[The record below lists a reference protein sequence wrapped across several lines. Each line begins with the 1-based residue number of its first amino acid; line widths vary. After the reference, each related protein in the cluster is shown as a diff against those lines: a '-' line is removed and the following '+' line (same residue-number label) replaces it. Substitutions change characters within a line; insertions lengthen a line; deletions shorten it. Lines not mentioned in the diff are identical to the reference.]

1 MNRFTMNK
9 SEAAK
14 AIQKISAEI
23 EGHNYKYYV
32 LDQPT
37 VSDKEYD
44 DLLKQLN
51 QLEEQFPDLRAPDS
65 PSQRIGAKSTSQA
78 KNVTHKA
85 KMYSLGNTYSIGEL
99 TDWHKR
105 VCKGLA
111 GVPVEYV
118 AELKIDGVSAALTY
132 ENGRFTLG
140 ATRGDGATGEDVT
153 PNLKTIRSIP
163 LRLKVKREET
173 LPDLLEVRAEIY
185 MNRKDFEILNKERKA
200 AGEELFANPRNATSG
215 SLKLL
220 DSRVT
225 ARRKLNCFVHSFGV
239 LTGRAAIKTQWEF
252 LQRVSAWG
260 FCVDR
265 NHRLCASLEEVIDY
279 CKEYQEKRGQIPYEV
294 DGIVVKV
301 NSLPQQ
307 TKLGHTLKSP
317 RWAVAYK
324 FPAHQATTTVKDII
338 VQVGRT
344 GVLTPVAEVEPV
356 ECAGVTITRSTLHN
370 FDEVKRLGVKKG
382 DRVLIERAGDV
393 IPKIVKVIAT
403 APKAKQK
410 AFTVPRKCPECGG
423 PIVKERS
430 DQVAYRCPNP
440 ACERQLERRL
450 IHFASRAA
458 MDIEGLGESAVAQL
472 LKRGLVQD
480 MADIYYLKK
489 DDLLKLDLFKD
500 KKADNLLSA
509 IENSKSRP
517 LSRFLFG
524 LGIVNIGE
532 KAAYILAQQFKRMD
546 ALMRAK
552 KEDLEAVHEIGN
564 VMADAVVTFFKAPAS
579 KKLIAKFIKAGVNVE
594 EAAMEPG
601 KGLAGKKFVFTGEL
615 SALSRD
621 EAEERVKRMGAEVT
635 SVVSAKTDYVVVG
648 KSPGSKYNK
657 AMDFGIK
664 VLDEK
669 QFFSLV
675 SQAE

>member
-1 MNRFTMNK
+1 MNK

-14 AIQKISAEI
+14 AIQRISSEI
-23 EGHNYKYYV
+23 EEHNYRYYV

-37 VSDKEYD
+37 ISDKEYD
-44 DLLKQLN
+44 DLLKKLIK
-51 QLEEQFPDLRAPDS
+51 LEEQFPDLRTPDS
-65 PSQRIGAKSTSQA
+65 PSQRVGAKLAAQA
-78 KNVTHKA
+78 KNVAHKA
-85 KMYSLGNTYSIGEL
+85 KMYSLDNTYSIAEL

-111 GVPVEYV
+111 DRSVEYV

-132 ENGRFTLG
+132 EDGRFVLG
-140 ATRGDGATGEDVT
+140 ATRGDGTTGEDVT
-153 PNLKTIRSIP
+153 PNLKTVRSIP
-163 LRLKVKREET
+163 LRLKGKREEA
-173 LPDLLEVRAEIY
+173 LPSLLEVRAEIY

-239 LTGRAAIKTQWEF
+239 LAGQAAMKTQWEF
-252 LQRVSAWG
+252 LKRVSAWG
-260 FCVDR
+260 FCVDK
-265 NHRLCASLEEVIDY
+265 NHRLCASLGEVIDY
-279 CKEYQEKRGQIPYEV
+279 CKEYQTKRGQIPYEV
-294 DGIVVKV
+294 DGIVIKV
-301 NSLPQQ
+301 NSLEQQ
-307 TKLGHTLKSP
+307 TKLGNTLKSP

-324 FPAHQATTTVKDII
+324 FPAHQVTTTVKDII

-393 IPKIVKVIAT
+393 IPKIVKVVA
-403 APKAKQK
+403 ASPRAKQK
-410 AFTVPRKCPECGG
+410 AFAVPQQCPECGG
-423 PIVKERS
+423 PVIKERS
-430 DQVAYRCPNP
+430 DQVAYRCVNP

-450 IHFASRAA
+450 VHFASRAA

-472 LKRGLVQD
+472 LKKGLVKD
-480 MADIYYLKK
+480 VADIYYLKK
-489 DDLLKLDLFKD
+489 GDLLKLDLFKD

-509 IENSKSRP
+509 IENSKTRP
-517 LSRFLFG
+517 LARFLFG
-524 LGIVNIGE
+524 LGIINIGE
-532 KAAYILAQQFKRMD
+532 KAAYVLAQNFKHINT
-546 ALMRAK
+546 LQKAK
-552 KEDLEAVHEIGN
+552 KEDIDAIHEIGS
-564 VMADAVVTFFKAPAS
+564 VMAEAVVTFFKTPAS
-579 KKLIAKFIKAGVNVE
+579 RKLISKFIKAGVNVE
-594 EAAMEPG
+594 EAAIEAG

-615 SALSRD
+615 AALSRS
-621 EAEERVKRMGAEVT
+621 EAQERVKQMGAEVT
-635 SVVSAKTDYVVVG
+635 SAVSAKTDYVVVG
-648 KSPGSKYNK
+648 KSPGSKYKK
-657 AMDFGIK
+657 AVDLGIK

-669 QFFSLV
+669 QFVSLM
-675 SQAE
+675 SQTA